1 MKQHGCGM
9 KSEADKDNPGR
20 NDEGILAW
28 RERNGMKKKNGVLYA
43 VSAIVLLCVCEW
55 FFFRKMYGSVL
66 LFGDTGDGRLTMLIT
81 EHWYH
86 VFRGQSSVTDLGI
99 FYPAPN
105 TLGYSDL
112 LLGFGLIHSV
122 FRLFGLDMY
131 LAYKYTILFVHAVG
145 TFSCWYLL
153 KRVLGVKPVWAFFG
167 TLAFSFSDSY
177 ITSLNHAQLAAISL
191 IPLFAIFVIRF
202 FQFLPERKKRNLY
215 AIAAIVLIELV
226 LYTAWYIAFFSA
238 LFAGICLVVWLLLGI
253 GRKGYLKQQFAL
265 FFRTVRYDLL
275 IYAAIGVALAVP
287 FILLELPISKMS
299 GGRDYYEFA
308 NDMIATLPG
317 VIHVSADNWLLGQW
331 FESFDSLKGANH
343 EIIRGFSV
351 VLLGL
356 FAAGLVRTVIRM
368 RRKEEPESDD
378 SRKNRTVWFL
388 YGVIAVSVLINVL
401 LSIRWNDQGLSG
413 WHLVYK
419 LVPGGK
425 SIRAVGRIFLFLNL
439 PMAVITACIWS
450 RETGK
455 ETKNPWL
462 RYGCAVLAVVLLF
475 VTNLNTTG
483 VYARWDRD
491 SAVKRLERIS
501 PPPED
506 CETFYYVDVNKPED
520 FLPFVQTD
528 AYELADAY
536 QIKTINGYSG
546 LVPANWGEIWLID
559 GKGYFIAV
567 DNWIKKYDL
576 QHVYAYAVE
585 DDTWIQHVA
594 E

>member
-1 MKQHGCGM
+1 
-9 KSEADKDNPGR
+9 
-20 NDEGILAW
+20 
-28 RERNGMKKKNGVLYA
+28 MKKKDDVFYA

-86 VFRGQSSVTDLGI
+86 VFQGRASVTELGI

-145 TFSCWYLL
+145 TFTCWYLL

-177 ITSLNHAQLAAISL
+177 ITSLNHAQLVAISL
-191 IPLFAIFVIRF
+191 IPLFATFVIRF

-215 AIAAIVLIELV
+215 AVAAIVVIELV

-238 LFAGICLVVWLLLGI
+238 LFAGICLVVWLLLGT
-253 GRKGYLKQQFAL
+253 GKKGYLKEQFTY

-275 IYAAIGVALAVP
+275 FYAVTGIVLTIP
-287 FILLELPISKMS
+287 FIMLELPISKMS

-308 NDMIATLPG
+308 NEMIPTLLG
-317 VIHVSADNWLLGQW
+317 VFHVSPDNWLLGQW
-331 FESFDSLKGANH
+331 LESFDSLKGANH

-356 FAAGLVRTVIRM
+356 FAVGLVRVVIQL
-368 RRKEEPESDD
+368 RRKEEPESGDV
-378 SRKNRTVWFL
+378 RKNKTVWFL
-388 YGVIAVSVLINVL
+388 YGIIAVSVLINVL

-413 WHLVYK
+413 WYLVYK

-425 SIRAVGRIFLFLNL
+425 SIRAVGRIFLFLNF

-455 ETKNPWL
+455 ETKNQWL
-462 RYGCAVLAVVLLF
+462 RYGCSVLAVVLLF
-475 VTNLNTTG
+475 ATNLNTIGT
-483 VYARWDRD
+483 YAFWDKD
-491 SAVKRLERIS
+491 SSQERLAKIS
-501 PPPED
+501 APPKD
-506 CETFYYVDVNKPED
+506 CETFYLIHAYPEVAYI
-520 FLPFVQTD
+520 PFVQTD
-528 AYELADAY
+528 AYEIADAY
-536 QIKTINGYSG
+536 QINTINGYSG
-546 LVPANWGEIWLID
+546 LTPPDWGEIWLID
-559 GKGYFIAV
+559 WDNYFFAV
-567 DNWIKKYDL
+567 DNWIIQNGL
-576 QHVYAYAVE
+576 EHVYAYDVG
-585 DDTWIQHVA
+585 DDTWIQHVTD
-594 E
+594 

>member
-1 MKQHGCGM
+1 
-9 KSEADKDNPGR
+9 
-20 NDEGILAW
+20 
-28 RERNGMKKKNGVLYA
+28 MKKKNGVFYA

-86 VFRGQSSVTDLGI
+86 VFQGRASVTELGI

-145 TFSCWYLL
+145 TFTCWYLL
-153 KRVLGVKPVWAFFG
+153 KRVLKVKPVWAFFG

-177 ITSLNHAQLAAISL
+177 VTSLNHAQLVAISL

-215 AIAAIVLIELV
+215 AVAAIVVIELV

-238 LFAGICLVVWLLLGI
+238 LFAGICLVVWLLLGT
-253 GRKGYLKQQFAL
+253 GKKGYLKEQFTY
-265 FFRTVRYDLL
+265 FFRTVRFDLL
-275 IYAAIGVALAVP
+275 IYAVTGIVLTIP

-308 NDMIATLPG
+308 NEMIATLPG

-331 FESFDSLKGANH
+331 LQSFDSLKGANH
-343 EIIRGFSV
+343 EIIRGFSI

-356 FAAGLVRTVIRM
+356 FAAGLVRVVIQL
-368 RRKEEPESDD
+368 RRKDEPESGDV
-378 SRKNRTVWFL
+378 RKNKTVWFL
-388 YGVIAVSVLINVL
+388 YGVIAAAVLINVL

-413 WHLVYK
+413 WYLIYK

-455 ETKNPWL
+455 ETKNLWL

-483 VYARWDRD
+483 VYAWWDRD
-491 SAVKRLERIS
+491 SSLERLAKIS
-501 PPPED
+501 APPED
-506 CETFYYVDVNKPED
+506 CETFYLVNANPEAA
-520 FLPFVQTD
+520 FIPFVQTD

-536 QIKTINGYSG
+536 QINTINGYSG
-546 LVPANWGEIWLID
+546 LMPPDWSEIWLID
-559 GKGYFIAV
+559 WDNYFFAV
-567 DNWIKKYDL
+567 DNWIVQNGL
-576 QHVYAYAVE
+576 EHVYAYDVG
-585 DDTWIQHVA
+585 DDTWIQHVTD
-594 E
+594 

>member
-1 MKQHGCGM
+1 
-9 KSEADKDNPGR
+9 
-20 NDEGILAW
+20 
-28 RERNGMKKKNGVLYA
+28 MKKRNGVLYA

-55 FFFRKMYGSVL
+55 FFFRKMYGSAL

-86 VFRGQSSVTDLGI
+86 VFQGRASVTDLGI

-215 AIAAIVLIELV
+215 AIAAIVVIELV

-238 LFAGICLVVWLLLGI
+238 LFAGICLVVWLLLGM
-253 GRKGYLKQQFAL
+253 GRKGYLKQQITL

-275 IYAAIGVALAVP
+275 IYAAIGIALVIP
-287 FILLELPISKMS
+287 FILLELPISRMS

-317 VIHVSADNWLLGQW
+317 IIHVSADNWLLGQW
-331 FESFDSLKGANH
+331 LQSFDSLKGANH

-368 RRKEEPESDD
+368 RRKEETESDD
-378 SRKNRTVWFL
+378 GRKNRTVWFL

-413 WHLVYK
+413 WYLVYK
-419 LVPGGK
+419 LIPGGK

-455 ETKNPWL
+455 ETKNRWL

-483 VYARWDRD
+483 VYAWWDRD
-491 SAVKRLERIS
+491 SAMERVAKIS
-501 PPPED
+501 PPPKD
-506 CETFYYVDVNKPED
+506 CETFYLINVNTEPA
-520 FLPFVQTD
+520 FLPFAHTD

-536 QIKTINGYSG
+536 QINTINGYSG
-546 LVPANWGEIWLID
+546 LTPPGWDEIWPID
-559 GKGYFIAV
+559 WEGYFFAV
-567 DNWIKKYDL
+567 DGWIIGNGL
-576 QHVYAYAVE
+576 EHVYAYDVGE
-585 DDTWIQHVA
+585 DTWIQHVT